1 MMKVFLNPGNH
12 PGIDSGAVNLQY
24 ELQEAELVRNIGAM
38 VEKYL
43 VLAGLEVES
52 LQSDNLAGESPC
64 YPNVC
69 QCANDSGADLFVSLH
84 CNSAVNESAKGT
96 ETLVYS
102 FGEKSEQAALAIQSQ
117 LVTTLGTCDRGVKE
131 RPNLIVLKNT
141 IMPAVLVEIAFISNE
156 KDVQLLIYR
165 QDDIARAI
173 ARGITDYFLEGREY
187 V

>member
-1 MMKVFLNPGNH
+1 MKVFLNPGHH

-64 YPNVC
+64 YPNVW